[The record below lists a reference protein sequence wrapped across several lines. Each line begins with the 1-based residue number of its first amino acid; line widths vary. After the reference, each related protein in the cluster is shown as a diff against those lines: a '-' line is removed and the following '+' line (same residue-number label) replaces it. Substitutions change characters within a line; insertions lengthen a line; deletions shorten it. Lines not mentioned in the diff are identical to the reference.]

1 LKLIVDLSDAKVS
14 NKADD
19 VITTYCLG
27 SCIGVTAFD
36 PVAKVGGILHFQ
48 LPSSRADRRK
58 SEAKPYMF
66 ADSGMVNMLKSLA
79 SMGADT
85 KKLKNKLA
93 GRASMLD
100 QLDTYNIGK
109 RNYAAIR

>member
-1 LKLIVDLSDAKVS
+1 
-14 NKADD
+14 
-19 VITTYCLG
+19 
-27 SCIGVTAFD
+27 
-36 PVAKVGGILHFQ
+36 
-48 LPSSRADRRK
+48 
-58 SEAKPYMF
+58 MF